1 VIKVEG
7 LSHTFGDF
15 TAISDLSFEVGQG
28 EIFGFIGP
36 NGAGKTTTIRILSTL
51 LLPTSGRVSVM
62 GFDVT
67 THPEDV
73 RNVLGYMPDAWGVY
87 PDITVSE
94 YLSFFA
100 AAYEI
105 PRRQR
110 SNSIGAIMELTDLS
124 ALRDRLV
131 ETLSKGMRQRL
142 CLAKTLIHDP
152 PLLILDEPAD
162 GLDPRAR
169 ILLRELLR
177 ELASMGKTIFI
188 SSHILTELTGLVTS
202 VGILERGTLR
212 TAGDV
217 ESVIASLGAESTTE
231 EAGLLRRFV
240 VRTTDQDQE
249 RVLETLT
256 ARPDLDAVKALGE
269 QEVGFSYT
277 GSEDAVA
284 AIVRDLV
291 KAEAAVLGLRQ
302 EKADLEDLFM
312 AITRGDVQ

>member
-1 VIKVEG
+1 MIKVEG
-7 LSHTFGDF
+7 LSHNFGGF
-15 TAISDLSFEVGQG
+15 EAISDLSFEVGQG

-62 GFDVT
+62 GLDVT

-73 RNVLGYMPDAWGVY
+73 RDVLGYMPDAWGVY

-105 PRRQR
+105 PRRAR
-110 SNSIGAIMELTDLS
+110 SESIGAIMELTDLGP
-124 ALRDRLV
+124 LRDRLV

-202 VGILERGTLR
+202 VGILERGKLR
-212 TAGDV
+212 AAGDV
-217 ESVIASLGAESTTE
+217 ESVIAGLGADVLEGGE
-231 EAGLLRRFV
+231 LRRFV
-240 VRTTDQDQE
+240 VRTTSEDQK
-249 RVLETLT
+249 RVVETLT
-256 ARPDLDAVKALGE
+256 ARPDLEQVKALGE
-269 QEVGFSYT
+269 REVGFSYT
-277 GSEDAVA
+277 GDEEAVA

-291 KAEAAVLGLRQ
+291 KAQAAVLGLRQ